1 MKIAFIHYHLKTGGV
16 TTVLRQQVE
25 AIMDTCD
32 VLVLSGTSPGS
43 PFPCD
48 IAVIPDLGYDTPD
61 SKRIRP
67 EDVAASIIEAIGK
80 KWKSGCDLI
89 HVHNPTLKKNKHF
102 ITILNILKNRK
113 NRLFLQVHDFA
124 EDGRPMSYYSDDE
137 YVSDSHY
144 GVINSRDYHVLLK
157 SGLKKEGLHNIPNTI
172 NPFTYRST
180 EAPSKNHVLYPI
192 RAIRRKNVGEAI
204 LLSLFFKHHE
214 TLAITL
220 PPNSPADIESYDGWK
235 TFANDKS
242 LNILFDA
249 GLKHDY
255 PELLRSSKFLIT
267 TSITE
272 GFGFSFLEPWTARK
286 MLLGRKLPGIC
297 DDFEQK
303 GVKLDHLY
311 THLAVPIEW
320 LGKENVFDKWQICVK
335 RAAQLFNIAI
345 DRDTIARAFE
355 KTTQNNC
362 IDFGFLD
369 EAFQKTIISRVL
381 SHQKD
386 RDRLAHLNPNL
397 LTLGDVSNPDALIQN
412 NMKAVLKYYNPSI
425 YKDTLVDIYKKV
437 IAYSVDHSIDK
448 HMLLSQFFKPEAM
461 RMLNW
466 SEYIE

>member
-1 MKIAFIHYHLKTGGV
+1 
-16 TTVLRQQVE
+16 
-25 AIMDTCD
+25 
-32 VLVLSGTSPGS
+32 
-43 PFPCD
+43 
-48 IAVIPDLGYDTPD
+48 
-61 SKRIRP
+61 
-67 EDVAASIIEAIGK
+67 
-80 KWKSGCDLI
+80 
-89 HVHNPTLKKNKHF
+89 
-102 ITILNILKNRK
+102 LN
-113 NRLFLQVHDFA
+113 V
-124 EDGRPMSYYSDDE
+124 
-137 YVSDSHY
+137 
-144 GVINSRDYHVLLK
+144 
-157 SGLKKEGLHNIPNTI
+157 
-172 NPFTYRST
+172 
-180 EAPSKNHVLYPI
+180 
-192 RAIRRKNVGEAI
+192 
-204 LLSLFFKHHE
+204 
-214 TLAITL
+214 
-220 PPNSPADIESYDGWK
+220 
-235 TFANDKS
+235 
-242 LNILFDA
+242 LFDA

-311 THLAVPIEW
+311 TYLAVPIEW
-320 LGKENVFDKWQICVK
+320 LGKENVFDKWQTCVK
-335 RAAQLFNIAI
+335 KAAQLFNIAI
-345 DRDTIARAFE
+345 DRDIIARAFE
-355 KTTQNNC
+355 KTTENNC

-386 RDRLAHLNPNL
+386 RDRLVHLNPNL
-397 LTLGDVSNPDALIQN
+397 LTLGDVPNPDALIQN

-437 IAYSVDHSIDK
+437 IAYSVNQSIDK